1 MFNCLLN
8 SGVLDKSD
16 LKIIYY
22 FLHHKKNS
30 IFLELYQLP
39 SHILC

>member
-22 FLHHKKNS
+22 FLHQNS